1 MSRQGHQAAI
11 TGRVANLEFR
21 SGKNP
26 VAPWAADLQELVK
39 ADPAPASAESAMR
52 ASSTLPE
59 LRLLAFFYGQ
69 ALEINRAWKIRLG
82 ARMAIEPDQPLADDS
97 NESGCHNRAIDAK
110 LPQSKEGRNAVG
122 RMNGREHQMA
132 GHRRV
137 KRGVCRVGVAN
148 LAYENHVR

>member
-39 ADPAPASAESAMR
+39 ADPAPASAESALR
-52 ASSTLPE
+52 ASSTLPA

-69 ALEINRAWKIRLG
+69 ALEFNRAWRIRLG
-82 ARMAIEPDQPLADDS
+82 ALMSIEPDPRLADDS
-97 NESGCHNRAIDAK
+97 YACGCNDRAFDA
-110 LPQSKEGRNAVG
+110 
-122 RMNGREHQMA
+122 
-132 GHRRV
+132 
-137 KRGVCRVGVAN
+137 
-148 LAYENHVR
+148 